1 MTVSGGSHASSGGNA
16 REGAPGMPRRRR
28 LSAHLASGLLLLL
41 LVPGLVACGASPSAS
56 QPPTATVPAA
66 TPTPSCT
73 PSPTPSPTPTIAPTA
88 TARPIKTPTP
98 KPAPP
103 PWSPVVPN
111 APVASGKVVL
121 VDLSD
126 QWLFTYRDGSFQFA
140 NAVETGMPDLPTP
153 TGRFSILS
161 KQRDVTFVSPWPKG
175 SPYWYAPTH
184 VNYAM
189 LFRDGGYYL
198 HDASWHVWFG
208 PGANTPHQLPDG
220 RWETGSHGCVGMRI
234 PDAQRLYNWVQL
246 GTPVIIVR

>member
-1 MTVSGGSHASSGGNA
+1 
-16 REGAPGMPRRRR
+16 
-28 LSAHLASGLLLLL
+28 LASIALLLL
-41 LVPGLVACGASPSAS
+41 LVLGSVACAGSPSAS

-73 PSPTPSPTPTIAPTA
+73 PSPAPTPTPTAAPTA
-88 TARPIKTPTP
+88 TATPVKTPTP

-103 PWSPVVPN
+103 PWSPPVPK
-111 APVASGKVVL
+111 APLPNGKVVL

-153 TGRFSILS
+153 TGHFSILS

-220 RWETGSHGCVGMRI
+220 RWETGSHGCVGMRV
-234 PDAQRLYNWVQL
+234 PDAQRLYGWVQL
-246 GTPVIIVR
+246 GTPVIVVR